1 MKKTFLLLALFPFS
15 LFAQQNTDTLKVS
28 TTPTAVANS
37 NKYIGSKNILK
48 VNLSSFA
55 FNNYHFTFEKLIYNK
70 VSFAVSYRHMPYG
83 NFPMANNISNI
94 VTNKNIDI
102 ASSKIGG
109 YAITPEFRFYAK
121 KGMKG
126 IYLAPYFRYTNLDLS
141 IPVTYSLA
149 IGAPTKTAVFNGSL
163 TAASGGLMIGLQ
175 KQIFKRVA
183 LDIWIVGGHF
193 GHGTG
198 NLVANYSTL
207 TEPERAALQAELDNI
222 DLNPFVFK
230 TGTVTTTKANIDSDG
245 PWAGV
250 RAAGFSIGFRF

>member
-1 MKKTFLLLALFPFS
+1 MKKTLLLFALLPVLLS
-15 LFAQQNTDTLKVS
+15 AQQNTDSLKVS
-28 TTPTAVANS
+28 DTATIARKS

-48 VNLSSFA
+48 VNLSSLA
-55 FNNYHFTFEKLIYNK
+55 FNNYHFTFEKLIHNK
-70 VSFAVSYRHMPYG
+70 VSFAVSYRHMPNG
-83 NFPMANNISNI
+83 NFPMANNIKDVINNKDINI
-94 VTNKNIDI
+94 
-102 ASSKIGG
+102 AGSKIGG

-141 IPVTYSLA
+141 IPITYSLA
-149 IGAPTKTAVFNGSL
+149 VGAPTKTAVFNGSL
-163 TAASGGLMIGLQ
+163 TAASGGLMVGLQ
-175 KQIFKRVA
+175 KQIFKRIT
-183 LDIWIVGGHF
+183 LDIWIIGGHF

-198 NLVANYSTL
+198 NLVANYSTI
-207 TEPERAALQAELDNI
+207 TEPEREALQAELDNI